1 MATCAAIGKREG
13 KVVRNQFVRAMSFVR
28 AAATHLELVV
38 VEGAGLLRVEQ
49 LKGLLDLLL
58 LVLAQLGAVTLRNCG
73 RGREGKM

>member
-1 MATCAAIGKREG
+1 
-13 KVVRNQFVRAMSFVR
+13 
-28 AAATHLELVV
+28 VV

-58 LVLAQLGAVTLRNCG
+58 LVLAQLRAVTLRNCG